1 MYQKMCLY
9 PVWIRLLQQDQ
20 QRRVQS
26 AFDDEQWQEAIWQYA
41 DIAELDAVTLNKL
54 VRQVVVHEA
63 IDEDATRKISV
74 ESHFNM
80 KQQHMQ
86 E

>member
-74 ESHFNM
+74 EIHFNM